1 MIIKRTI
8 NGVEVKIELTNEE
21 KRKIYYEQKEEFEAE
36 DICSRYCVP
45 NNRINETVNRFEK
58 SLENND
64 LFWECYW
71 ETVNYVCNEMRFEEK
86 EDE

>member
-36 DICSRYCVP
+36 DICSCYCVP
-45 NNRINETVNRFEK
+45 NNRIN
-58 SLENND
+58 
-64 LFWECYW
+64 
-71 ETVNYVCNEMRFEEK
+71 
-86 EDE
+86 